1 LGISPRNCGYALA
14 NGAVIDALVWW
25 GQKEPRMIT
34 AAECKTRQDQCQVQ
48 GTDPDIPMRRAVAI
62 MAVCHA
68 WSVMMRAVA
77 EYELILKEEGK

>member
-1 LGISPRNCGYALA
+1 MRWLMGHKESP
-14 NGAVIDALVWW
+14 
-25 GQKEPRMIT
+25 MIT
-34 AAECKTRQDQCQVQ
+34 AAECKTRQIECRVK

-68 WSVMMRAVA
+68 WSVMIRAVA